1 MKSLLVISV
10 FTFFTLTSCKKDV
23 ITSPA
28 TDMTSQINA
37 FPSEPL
43 NADEIKSLTLMR
55 EEEKL
60 AHDVYVTLYN
70 KWGVNVF
77 NNIAASEQTHTDAIL
92 SLLNKYNLPD
102 PVQTTVVGVFTDST
116 LQTLYNSLVAQGN
129 NSSLDA
135 FLVGATIE
143 DLDIYDLND
152 WTTKVD
158 NQDILY
164 VFANLNKGSRNHMRS
179 FYSQIVSA
187 GGNYAAQFIT
197 QAELEVILNSPNE
210 SGSN

>member
-1 MKSLLVISV
+1 MKTLFLIFALSI
-10 FTFFTLTSCKKDV
+10 FTLTSCKKEV

-28 TDMTSQINA
+28 ADMTSQINA
-37 FPSEPL
+37 LPSEPL

-60 AHDVYVTLYN
+60 AHDVYLTLYN

-92 SLLNKYNLPD
+92 TLLNKYNLPD
-102 PVQTTVVGVFTDST
+102 PAQTTVIGVFTDST
-116 LQTLYNSLVAQGN
+116 LQTLYNHLVAQGN
-129 NSSLDA
+129 LSSLEA

-152 WTTKVD
+152 WTIKVD

-164 VFANLNKGSRNHMRS
+164 VFANLTKGSRNHLRS

-187 GGNYAAQFIT
+187 GGTYTAQFIT
-197 QAELEVILNSPNE
+197 QAELEAILNSPKE
-210 SGSN
+210 SGGN